1 MQEKDMKLSVCQR
14 IVLTIGVTLVLF
26 LATSSVAYFSFN
38 SVSQQVNQV
47 IHEAAPRVNISA
59 SLRAN
64 LADTKYILLEYL
76 TTEASDDA
84 HTRKVTQQLK
94 QSQSDFQANF
104 NALIG
109 IEGQTDAVQKMESVT
124 AQVFQLAEQIVAQK
138 ARYLSEQQH
147 IATQAEEYKY
157 LAEELGF
164 TLADL
169 LHEEFRYDF
178 LKLVKPMQD
187 DIAYLV
193 GKVAALM
200 QETDPAKMDKILADI
215 NKYVG
220 RIDQAQA
227 RLKAFEEEAYDSVA
241 EIWAPYKAQLS
252 EEDLT
257 LSSYLQAQEAQRN
270 SAQLLKGIEQRVSEN
285 ETLIAQFIHSAQQQG
300 KVVEQQADETIS
312 NGKVLIVLG
321 TLAAAV
327 ISALFS
333 FRLVSHLQRS
343 LRQVVEGMGRIASG
357 ELTTQLEVKGSDEL
371 ASLAE
376 STNALSKDLRH
387 LVEQIVTTVNEV
399 HNTAKT
405 SSDISRETLNG
416 VEQQSLQSAR
426 LAATA
431 TQMEASASEV
441 AQHAEQTLNDAMS
454 AQQIL
459 QTSNG
464 QLLKNSQSISQLAK
478 QVTHS
483 MQGVKDLKA
492 HSDSISDVIN
502 VIREIAEQ
510 TNLLALN
517 AAIEAARAGETGR
530 GFSVVADE
538 VRSLANRTQG
548 SISAIEE
555 MVSNLQQGAENAV
568 NTMSDCSEEA
578 MSCSQEL
585 DRCTHEINQVVAAVE
600 RMREMNSHVAN
611 ATDEQSATV
620 GDISQSLGEINLIMA
635 TTTDGAERSA
645 GQSEFLLDLS
655 DSLNGLVRRFRV

>member
-1 MQEKDMKLSVCQR
+1 MKLSVCQR

-59 SLRAN
+59 SLRSN

-76 TTEASDDA
+76 TTEASDDV
-84 HTRKVTQQLK
+84 HTQKVTQQLK

-104 NALIG
+104 NSLIG

-169 LHEEFRYDF
+169 LHEEFRYEF

-200 QETDPAKMDKILADI
+200 QETDPAKMDKIQADI

-220 RIDQAQA
+220 RIDQAQT
-227 RLKAFEEEAYDSVA
+227 RLKAFEEDAYDSVA
-241 EIWAPYKAQLS
+241 EIWAPYKAQLT

-257 LSSYLQAQEAQRN
+257 LSSYQQAQEAQRN

-454 AQQIL
+454 AQQTL

-635 TTTDGAERSA
+635 TATDGAERSA

>member
-1 MQEKDMKLSVCQR
+1 M
-14 IVLTIGVTLVLF
+14 LF

-84 HTRKVTQQLK
+84 HTQKVTQQLK

-169 LHEEFRYDF
+169 LHEEFRYEF

-215 NKYVG
+215 NIYVG

-227 RLKAFEEEAYDSVA
+227 RLKAFEEDAYDSVA
-241 EIWAPYKAQLS
+241 EIWVPYKAQLT

-300 KVVEQQADETIS
+300 KVVELQADETIS

-327 ISALFS
+327 ISVLFS

-454 AQQIL
+454 AQQTL

-478 QVTHS
+478 QVTRS

>member
-1 MQEKDMKLSVCQR
+1 MKLSVCQR

-84 HTRKVTQQLK
+84 HTQKVTQQLK

-169 LHEEFRYDF
+169 LHEEFRYEF

-215 NKYVG
+215 NIYVG

-227 RLKAFEEEAYDSVA
+227 RLKAFEEDAYDSVA
-241 EIWAPYKAQLS
+241 EIWVPYKAQLT

-300 KVVEQQADETIS
+300 KVVELQADETIS

-327 ISALFS
+327 ISVLFS

-454 AQQIL
+454 AQQTL

-478 QVTHS
+478 QVTRS

>member
-84 HTRKVTQQLK
+84 HTQKVTQQLK

-169 LHEEFRYDF
+169 LHEEFRYEF

-215 NKYVG
+215 NIYVG

-227 RLKAFEEEAYDSVA
+227 RLKAFEEDAYDSVA
-241 EIWAPYKAQLS
+241 EIWVPYKAQLT

-300 KVVEQQADETIS
+300 KVVELQADETIS

-327 ISALFS
+327 ISVLFS

-454 AQQIL
+454 AQQTL

-478 QVTHS
+478 QVTRS

>member
-1 MQEKDMKLSVCQR
+1 MKLSVCQR
-14 IVLTIGVTLVLF
+14 IVLTISIALVLF

-38 SVSQQVNQV
+38 SVSQQVNLV

-64 LADTKYILLEYL
+64 LADTKYILLDYL
-76 TTEASDDA
+76 TTEESDNGHA
-84 HTRKVTQQLK
+84 EKVTQQLK
-94 QSQSDFQANF
+94 QSQADFQKNF
-104 NALIG
+104 QALIA
-109 IEGQTDAVQKMESVT
+109 IEGQTDSVLKMESVT
-124 AQVFQLAEQIVAQK
+124 AKVFKLAAQIVREK
-138 ARYLSEQQH
+138 ERYLSEQQH
-147 IATQAEEYKY
+147 IFKQAEEYKY

-169 LHEEFRYDF
+169 LHEEFRYEF

-227 RLKAFEEEAYDSVA
+227 RLKSFEEDAYDSVS
-241 EIWAPYKAQLS
+241 EIWIPYKAQLS

-270 SAQLLKGIEQRVSEN
+270 SAHLLKGIEQRVSEN

-312 NGKVLIVLG
+312 NGKILIVLG

-454 AQQIL
+454 AQQTL

-478 QVTHS
+478 QVTDS

-555 MVSNLQQGAENAV
+555 MVSNLQQGAETAV